1 LFPFFGLRA
10 AVLAAEAKL
19 HPKWRIASAAEKF
32 YFAVVKHSG
41 KASVAALKLIGL
53 SGAAVLVLIAVA
65 FIAKF
70 IGSIVIGMAGAL
82 LGLWALFVLFTF
94 YFFRDPDPAVPTG
107 KNLVLA
113 PGHGKVDTIDTTTE
127 AEFMGGECQR
137 ISIFLSVFDVHV
149 QNAPL
154 TGRIAFFKHS
164 PGQYLN
170 AMRADC
176 GQFNENVLLG
186 LEAAEPA
193 GAKIGVRLIAG
204 LIARRIVPWIAQN
217 DLVQR
222 GERISLIQFGSR
234 ADVYLPKDAKLKVRL
249 GDHVVGGE
257 TILAE
262 LA

>member
-1 LFPFFGLRA
+1 
-10 AVLAAEAKL
+10 
-19 HPKWRIASAAEKF
+19 
-32 YFAVVKHSG
+32 VKHSG
-41 KASVAALKLIGL
+41 KAAQSALALIGL
-53 SGAAVLVLIAVA
+53 SGLAVLLLLAAA
-65 FIAKF
+65 FLGKI
-70 IGSIVIGMAGAL
+70 IGSFVLGLAGVL
-82 LGLWALFVLFTF
+82 LGVWALFVVFTF
-94 YFFRDPDPAVPTG
+94 YFFRDPDPAVPAG

-127 AEFMGGECQR
+127 PEFLGGECQR

-176 GQFNENVLLG
+176 SKYNENVLIG
-186 LEAAEPA
+186 IEADEPP

-204 LIARRIVPWIAQN
+204 LIARRIVPWVAQN
-217 DLVQR
+217 EIVQR

-234 ADVYLPKDAKLKVRL
+234 VDVYLPKSAKIQVQL
-249 GDHVVGGE
+249 GDRVAGGQS
-257 TILAE
+257 ILAE